1 MTSIT
6 TTISVN
12 RISDLFKHKAG
23 VTRGFIL
30 SQLFIYKLKPRRYN
44 FICA

>member
-23 VTRGFIL
+23 GDAW
-30 SQLFIYKLKPRRYN
+30 IYFRSTVYIHVK
-44 FICA
+44 AS